1 MCMFFFGGRG
11 EAGMTQKSIFRPCH
25 FVVLLQSFVAAVEK
39 VCFGEDGEHLGTR
52 TLGRTQGRACLA
64 VGSLVKHL
72 SSSGQHQQA
81 DRLAQ
86 TLESWLGQHGEGM
99 VLSMF

>member
-1 MCMFFFGGRG
+1 
-11 EAGMTQKSIFRPCH
+11 MTQYSLTRPCH
-25 FVVLLQSFVAAVEK
+25 LAAHLQSFVAAVEK

-72 SSSGQHQQA
+72 SASGQRQQA
-81 DRLAQ
+81 DRLASA
-86 TLESWLGQHGEGM
+86 LESWLEQHGEGM
-99 VLSMF
+99 VMSAF